1 MLYLAS
7 SSPRRREIL
16 SKAGISFEVLVPNVD
31 ERLLDPSLPPSALA
45 KEEARLKCYAIHA
58 LHPNDEVLAADT
70 VVILE
75 GKALGKPKD
84 EEDCLRMLMSQ
95 AGKREV
101 VLTAYHYLGKG
112 REIARTVKSYVT
124 FAPFS
129 EEEARAYIERKKP
142 LDKAGG
148 YGIQDD
154 SGLIASFEGSFA
166 NVMGLPI
173 EDLRAH
179 VFPEE

>member
-58 LHPNDEVLAADT
+58 LHPNDEVLAA
-70 VVILE
+70 
-75 GKALGKPKD
+75 
-84 EEDCLRMLMSQ
+84 
-95 AGKREV
+95 
-101 VLTAYHYLGKG
+101 LTAYHYLGKG

-124 FAPFS
+124 FAPFG

-148 YGIQDD
+148 YGIQEHA
-154 SGLIASFEGSFA
+154 LHA
-166 NVMGLPI
+166 V
-173 EDLRAH
+173 RR
-179 VFPEE
+179 